1 MSTFNT
7 RRDRD
12 KHGKAKG
19 HYLVQYPSQ
28 DDSKYIH
35 HSDHRGDN
43 ASSVNYSKNPA
54 WWDNLYTTRSRRAD
68 DRLKAVSVLR
78 GAAPDGIAW
87 FPNKRP
93 GDYYW

>member
-28 DDSKYIH
+28 DGSKYIH
-35 HSDHRGDN
+35 HADHRGDN
-43 ASSVNYSKNPA
+43 APSVNYSKNPA
-54 WWDNLYTTRSRRAD
+54 WWDNLYTTRRRRTD

-78 GAAPDGIAW
+78 GADPDGIAW